1 MIHSTEHRIGDYI
14 NPEMLLTQIVVTRKE
29 EDYEKGIQRMSL
41 IFDSIWE
48 EAFGSKE
55 GLDSTVGR
63 AVDAVEQY
71 QLCQKEYDENTIA
84 TEVISRFA
92 VSGVSIPVVWMLL
105 KTLPERTA
113 VTKHNTFML
122 ESYLNQG
129 LADGYYDSKYLCC
142 RKVVKRW
149 ERTYR
154 KRKQYGN
161 LMATMGNGY
170 DHVGDEQRNYTE
182 MQPVTFNITNC
193 NIGTVNG
200 DNYGQV
206 NGGVDS
212 VVKGDDVTK
221 TQMDNEV
228 VNVGINGE
236 VHETSEIHSDEDTDD
251 GSPAVQRDADCSEE
265 LNYEAPRL
273 NLQALLK
280 KPWFEEVRSDEA
292 FGEVWTDAFVE
303 ALMASEYGELIAREW
318 NNGGKLGKCSQI
330 KGYVL
335 GLLADEG
342 VLKGSYNSIAGMV
355 DLMEKPRTFARYMG
369 EGKKQLY
376 ALWVKEYVDTH

>member
-14 NPEMLLTQIVVTRKE
+14 KPEMLLTQFVITRKE

-129 LADGYYDSKYLCC
+129 LADGYYDSIK
-142 RKVVKRW
+142 W
-149 ERTYR
+149 E
-154 KRKQYGN
+154 
-161 LMATMGNGY
+161 
-170 DHVGDEQRNYTE
+170 
-182 MQPVTFNITNC
+182 C
-193 NIGTVNG
+193 N
-200 DNYGQV
+200 
-206 NGGVDS
+206 S
-212 VVKGDDVTK
+212 
-221 TQMDNEV
+221 
-228 VNVGINGE
+228 
-236 VHETSEIHSDEDTDD
+236 
-251 GSPAVQRDADCSEE
+251 GSP
-265 LNYEAPRL
+265 
-273 NLQALLK
+273 
-280 KPWFEEVRSDEA
+280 
-292 FGEVWTDAFVE
+292 
-303 ALMASEYGELIAREW
+303 I
-318 NNGGKLGKCSQI
+318 
-330 KGYVL
+330 
-335 GLLADEG
+335 
-342 VLKGSYNSIAGMV
+342 
-355 DLMEKPRTFARYMG
+355 
-369 EGKKQLY
+369 
-376 ALWVKEYVDTH
+376 